1 MGWQS
6 RLQLSAGI
14 IKRAQSHRGI
24 LAGIASLE
32 ALASSPSAAAVAA
45 VEWRDGAAYESA
57 GKTPWPASAVSVL
70 MLAKGH
76 PRSLPEQDWW
86 DGKGTAGNRDLIAVS
101 KKLQAWFESTLETTA
116 VPLPYHVENGGVF
129 LKDAAVLAG
138 LGVIGKNNLLITPEL
153 GPRIRLRALLLDL
166 DLAPT
171 GPIDWFAPCTQ
182 CPRPC
187 QHACPQAAFENGA
200 YIRDRC
206 MAQMEADR
214 ALGAIT
220 DPGGQRI
227 PGAMVKYCRACEL
240 ACPVGEWDT

>member
-1 MGWQS
+1 MGNIPGYHPLSFLIMQS
-6 RLQLSAGI
+6 RADPAFDGDPARLTEEE
-14 IKRAQSHRGI
+14 
-24 LAGIASLE
+24 LAGDGSV
-32 ALASSPSAAAVAA
+32 LAVHETPAPYDPTEPAGESEIVEPPTEERRKFYFDGGRVEVAA
-45 VEWRDGAAYESA
+45 HLVYELD
-57 GKTPWPASAVSVL
+57 P
-70 MLAKGH
+70 
-76 PRSLPEQDWW
+76 
-86 DGKGTAGNRDLIAVS
+86 DGKQLRVVRYTDYAAEKVRMLCPTA
-101 KKLQAWFESTLETTA
+101 
-116 VPLPYHVENGGVF
+116 
-129 LKDAAVLAG
+129 
-138 LGVIGKNNLLITPEL
+138 PE
-153 GPRIRLRALLLDL
+153 LRALLLDL